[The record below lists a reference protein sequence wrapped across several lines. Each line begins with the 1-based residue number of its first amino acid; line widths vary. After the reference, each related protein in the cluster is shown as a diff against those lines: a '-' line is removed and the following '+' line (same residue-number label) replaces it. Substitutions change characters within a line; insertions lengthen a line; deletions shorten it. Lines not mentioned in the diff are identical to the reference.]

1 MTSNT
6 TDVMERRRIVADA
19 IRAETLMKFDMS
31 SWGEIKDC
39 GTAGCIAGYA
49 VAIFDNDMWSN
60 YLRDDSTGDIEAK
73 AAEILGL
80 SEAEV
85 DGLFVGEGYLAERLW
100 PNKGGWSFATPD
112 QAADA
117 LLSLPAPA
125 EVS

>member
-19 IRAETLMKFDMS
+19 IRAGELMEFDIS
-31 SWGEIKDC
+31 TWGKKTDC
-39 GTAGCIAGYA
+39 GTAGCIAGHA
-49 VAIFDNDMWSN
+49 VAVFEPDFWRQFLSGKPVG
-60 YLRDDSTGDIEAK
+60 SVKGK

-80 SEAEV
+80 TADEAG
-85 DGLFVGEGYLAERLW
+85 GLFVGEGYLAERLW
-100 PNKGGWSFATPD
+100 PNKGGWSFVTPD

>member
-6 TDVMERRRIVADA
+6 TDIMERRRIVAEA
-19 IRAETLMKFDMS
+19 IRAGELMMFDIS
-31 SWGEIKDC
+31 TWGEINDC

-49 VAIFDNDMWSN
+49 VAIFDNDMWCD
-60 YLRDDSTGDIEAK
+60 YLRDDEIGDVEAK

-80 SEAEV
+80 TADEA

-100 PNKGGWSFATPD
+100 PNKGGWSFAAPD

-117 LLSLPAPA
+117 LLSLPAP